1 MTTTLSSLPAQV
13 SWAPGPR
20 PAALRHLSP
29 SCSPFF
35 SCLESCTAHGW
46 PQASAPWSPSAST
59 PAPHSLGSWPVSLFL
74 DPKNQ
79 VTAATLSRKTQ

>member
-1 MTTTLSSLPAQV
+1 MTTRLSSLPAQV

-20 PAALRHLSP
+20 PAAPRRLSP
-29 SCSPFF
+29 SCSLRLSPSCSLFF

-59 PAPHSLGSWPVSLFL
+59 PRTSLPGVLASFSVFGPE
-74 DPKNQ
+74 KI
-79 VTAATLSRKTQ
+79 R

>member
-1 MTTTLSSLPAQV
+1 MTTRLSSLPAQV

-20 PAALRHLSP
+20 PAAPRRLSP
-29 SCSPFF
+29 SCSLFF

-59 PAPHSLGSWPVSLFL
+59 PRTSLPGVLASFSVFGPE
-74 DPKNQ
+74 KI
-79 VTAATLSRKTQ
+79 R